1 MNFGYCLLI
10 LESNKKHMKKLILSV
25 ISIGVLS
32 STFSQEAADKKVQ
45 AGIITSFGLNFT
57 NPMTKL
63 ISRNGVG
70 TDLTIG
76 MNLNYNFTPTIG
88 INTGIEFDFETF
100 KYKTAASS
108 LYYLYNDSEIL
119 TKDQYVDE
127 NGNYTQPAN
136 AKLYQLTERKEKPI
150 YLTIPTMM
158 LFRTK
163 FIGYFRYFGK
173 FGVRNSFL
181 LGSTIFD
188 KGTSTDFST
197 ATSTVVGNDQ
207 MKTTSRDLAL
217 YKGAVGLSGGVEWNF
232 SGTTSLVAEIG
243 YYYGFLNVSRGNSI
257 TGDKEKN
264 MSVFT
269 TTLPS
274 PSGYSPLSLKQ
285 NQLMLKISILF

>member
-1 MNFGYCLLI
+1 
-10 LESNKKHMKKLILSV
+10 MKKLLFTF
-25 ISIGVLS
+25 ISISVLS

-57 NPMTKL
+57 NPTTKL
-63 ISRNGVG
+63 ISRDGVG

-88 INTGIEFDFETF
+88 INTGIEFDFESF
-100 KYKTAASS
+100 KYKTNATSN
-108 LYYLYNDSEIL
+108 LYYYYNDSEIL
-119 TKDQYVDE
+119 TKNQYIDAS
-127 NGNYTQPAN
+127 GNFTAPAN
-136 AKLYQLTERKEKPI
+136 GKLYQLTERKEKPI

-188 KGTSTDFST
+188 KGFTTDMMTSTAAS
-197 ATSTVVGNDQ
+197 NDQ

-217 YKGAVGLSGGVEWNF
+217 YKGAVGLSGGAEWNF

-269 TTLPS
+269 TPLLT
-274 PSGYSPLSLKQ
+274 PSGYNPLSLKQ
-285 NQLMLKISILF
+285 NQLMLKVSILF